1 MMGVIMKLFVGGCG
15 LWDVGGGWFLHM
27 AKLFAP
33 GNTPWVKLEAQGEI
47 LMGGVMKAWSKLLTS
62 KFLCNGSTSML
73 FTESTH

>member
-15 LWDVGGGWFLHM
+15 WWVGAGSYIWPSFLP
-27 AKLFAP
+27 P